1 MFAHTIYRIEREIKN
16 LKVKTRIIKLLKEN
30 IGQYTGDSEVAKDTL
45 IILQKAI
52 KDYIDNSD
60 FIKTE
65 KVNSTHQ
72 RTPLGK

>member
-1 MFAHTIYRIEREIKN
+1 MIKG
-16 LKVKTRIIKLLKEN
+16 KQ
-30 IGQYTGDSEVAKDTL
+30 GQYLGDSGVAKDNL

-52 KDYIDNSD
+52 KDYIGNSD
-60 FIKTE
+60 FITNE